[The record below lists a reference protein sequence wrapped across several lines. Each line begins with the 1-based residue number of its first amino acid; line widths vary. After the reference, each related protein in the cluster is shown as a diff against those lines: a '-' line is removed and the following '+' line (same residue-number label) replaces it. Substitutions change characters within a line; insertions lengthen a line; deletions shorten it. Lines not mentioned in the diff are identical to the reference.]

1 MLLKGFYA
9 GHALWPRFSLSTE
22 ERILLV
28 TARFQSTGIVFYP
41 HFIFIVVE
49 YNNNTACR
57 NLTST
62 ALTVAV
68 SFIFAIVCAR
78 SQVLSPLGCII
89 PLPNF
94 AVLFPLSSY
103 HSLPLL
109 SSVLWQ
115 PPPDPPSIEQGKQ
128 NVLLRCFVSDT
139 VHKAGKC
146 V

>member
-28 TARFQSTGIVFYP
+28 TARFQSTCIVFYP
-41 HFIFIVVE
+41 HFISIVVE
-49 YNNNTACR
+49 DNNNTACR

-62 ALTVAV
+62 ALTVAI

-78 SQVLSPLGCII
+78 SQVLSPLGYII

-94 AVLFPLSSY
+94 TVLFPLSSY
-103 HSLPLL
+103 HSLPLF
-109 SSVLWQ
+109 SSVLWDS
-115 PPPDPPSIEQGKQ
+115 PYPSLFSQVSRTRQTECPIM
-128 NVLLRCFVSDT
+128 LLCKWHCTQSR
-139 VHKAGKC
+139 
-146 V
+146 